1 MLNLFVNTW
10 GNYNENGADGGQW
23 ITLPMDPDELEEVL
37 ENIADAMEDNDPE
50 WAIHDYEWETEIEM
64 DEISEHDDIQ
74 ELNERC
80 MEIEDLQE
88 WEAEEI
94 AAAIEAYN
102 YSFSEAL
109 ERHQRGCFIFYP
121 GRDMQELAEELADE
135 LISCYAGRDIPEVL
149 TRYFDYEAFA
159 RDLSFDGYT
168 ETKYGVI
175 LDC

>member
-10 GNYNENGADGGQW
+10 GNFNENGADGGEW

-37 ENIADAMEDNDPE
+37 DNIAAAMGDNDPE

-80 MEIEDLQE
+80 MEIDDLQE

-94 AAAIEAYN
+94 AAAIEAYG
-102 YSFSEAL
+102 YTFGEAFD
-109 ERHQRGCFIFYP
+109 RHQRGCFIFYP
-121 GRDMQELAEELADE
+121 GRDLEELAEELINE
-135 LISCYAGRDIPEVL
+135 CYDLPEFAL
-149 TRYFDYEAFA
+149 RYFDYEAFA

-175 LDC
+175 LDN